1 MPKFDKGVLLIAYNN
16 GKIDYEKLA
25 IVAASNVKRHMKN
38 NHVTLLTDLNTY
50 NALQIELTM
59 DQLADT
65 FDHIIVE
72 DIEHERNTRMHRDS
86 PWTEFSTQFN
96 NKNKH
101 SIFQKSP
108 YEQTLMIDVDYI
120 VGNNSLDT
128 IFDTNYELAM
138 YKDAVSVRN
147 YKPRIWEQK
156 LHPDGI
162 DMWWSTVVYWRND
175 SEVAKLFFGIWQHVK
190 QNYQYYKWLYK
201 FPGVLFRTDYAA
213 SIAVHILNGH
223 DTGNIVSELPGK
235 VMRFSEQIDDVVEFK
250 SLRDYVLLCPD
261 PKELWKNICSRVSN
275 ENIHLMNK
283 MAILRHYP
291 KLKELIYE

>member
-38 NHVTLLTDLNTY
+38 NHVTLLTDLKTY
-50 NALQIELTM
+50 NVLQAELTM
-59 DQLADT
+59 EQLADT

-72 DIEHERNTRMHRDS
+72 DIQHERNTRMHRDS

-108 YEQTLMIDVDYI
+108 YKQTLMIDVDYI

-138 YKDAVSVRN
+138 YKDAISVRN

-162 DMWWSTVVYWRND
+162 DMWWSTVVYWRSD
-175 SEVAKLFFGIWQHVK
+175 SEVAKLFFGIWEHVK
-190 QNYQYYKWLYK
+190 ENYQYYKWLYK
-201 FPGVLFRTDYAA
+201 FPGALFRTDYAA
-213 SIAVHILNGH
+213 SIATHVLNGH
-223 DTGNIVSELPGK
+223 DSGNIVSELPGK
-235 VMRFSEQIDDVVEFK
+235 AMRFSEQIDDIVEFK
-250 SLRDYVLLCPD
+250 SLSDYVLLCPD
-261 PKELWKNICSRVSN
+261 PKELWKNICSRVIN

>member
-1 MPKFDKGVLLIAYNN
+1 MSKFDKGVLLIAYNN
-16 GKIDYEKLA
+16 GKIAYEKLA
-25 IVAASNVKRHMKN
+25 IIAAANVKLHMKN
-38 NHVTLLTDLNTY
+38 NHVTLLTDLNTL
-50 NALQIELTM
+50 NALTSELTPE
-59 DQLADT
+59 QLSYT

-72 DIEHERNTRMHRDS
+72 DIQHERNTRMHRDS

-108 YEQTLMIDVDYI
+108 YRQTLMIDVDYI
-120 VGNNSLDT
+120 VGNDSLDAV
-128 IFDTNYELAM
+128 FDTDYELAM

-175 SEVAKLFFGIWQHVK
+175 SEVARLFFGVWEHVK
-190 QNYQYYKWLYK
+190 ENYHYYKWLYK

-213 SIAVHILNGH
+213 SIAAHILNGQ
-223 DTGNIVSELPGK
+223 TVGNTVAVLPGK
-235 VMRFSEQIDDVVEFK
+235 VMRFSEQIDDIVEFK
-250 SLRDYVLLCPD
+250 SLNDYVLLCPD
-261 PKELWKNICSRVSN
+261 PKELWKNICSRIIN

-283 MAILRHYP
+283 MAILRHYT

>member
-1 MPKFDKGVLLIAYNN
+1 MSKFDKGVLLIAYNN

-25 IVAASNVKRHMKN
+25 IVAAANVKLHMKN
-38 NHVTLLTDLNTY
+38 NHVTLLTDIGTFD
-50 NALQIELTM
+50 ALKRELTPEQM
-59 DQLADT
+59 AVT
-65 FDHIIVE
+65 FDHVIVE
-72 DIEHERNTRMHRDS
+72 KVEHERNTRMHRDS

-108 YEQTLMIDVDYI
+108 YAQTLMIDVDYI
-120 VGNNSLDT
+120 VGNDSLDE
-128 IFDTNYELAM
+128 IFNTDYELAM
-138 YKDAVSVRN
+138 YKDAISVRN

-175 SEVAKLFFGIWQHVK
+175 SDIARLFFGIWEHVK
-190 QNYQYYKWLYK
+190 ENYQYYKWLYK

-213 SIAVHILNGH
+213 SIAAHILNGH
-223 DTGNIVSELPGK
+223 SVDNVVCELPGK
-235 VMRFSEQIDDVVEFK
+235 TMRFSEQIDDVVEFK
-250 SLRDYVLLCPD
+250 SLNDYILLCPD
-261 PKELWKNICSRVSN
+261 PSELWKNICSRVSK

-291 KLKELIYE
+291 VIKEMIYE

>member
-1 MPKFDKGVLLIAYNN
+1 MPKFNKGVLLIAYNN

-50 NALQIELTM
+50 NALQIELSM

-120 VGNNSLDT
+120 VGNDSLDV
-128 IFDTNYELAM
+128 IFDTDYELAM

-190 QNYQYYKWLYK
+190 ENYQYYKWLYK

-223 DTGNIVSELPGK
+223 DTGNIVSQLPGK
-235 VMRFSEQIDDVVEFK
+235 AMRFSEQIDDIVEFK
-250 SLRDYVLLCPD
+250 SLSDYVLLCPD

-291 KLKELIYE
+291 TLKELIYE

>member
-1 MPKFDKGVLLIAYNN
+1 MSKFDKGVLLIAYNN
-16 GKIDYEKLA
+16 GKIEYEKLA
-25 IVAASNVKRHMKN
+25 IVAAANVKRHMKN
-38 NHVTLLTDLNTY
+38 NHVSLLTDLKTLD
-50 NALQIELTM
+50 ALTAELTPEQM
-59 DQLADT
+59 ANT

-72 DIEHERNTRMHRDS
+72 DIQHERNTRMHRDS

-108 YEQTLMIDVDYI
+108 YKQTLMIDVDYI
-120 VGNNSLDT
+120 VGNDSLDAV
-128 IFDTNYELAM
+128 FDTDYELAM

-162 DMWWSTVVYWRND
+162 DMWWSTVVYWRSD
-175 SEVAKLFFGIWQHVK
+175 SEVARLFFGVWEHVK
-190 QNYQYYKWLYK
+190 ENYHYYKWLYK

-213 SIAVHILNGH
+213 SIAAHILNGQ
-223 DTGNIVSELPGK
+223 TSGNTVAELPGK
-235 VMRFSEQIDDVVEFK
+235 VMRFSEQIDDIVEFK
-250 SLRDYVLLCPD
+250 SLVDYVLLCPD
-261 PKELWKNICSRVSN
+261 PKELWKNICSRVIN

>member
-120 VGNNSLDT
+120 VGNNSLDA

>member
-1 MPKFDKGVLLIAYNN
+1 MSKYDRGVLLIAYNN

-25 IVAASNVKRHMKN
+25 VVAASNVKRHMKN
-38 NHVTLLTDLNTY
+38 NHVTLLTDVKTLT
-50 NALQIELTM
+50 ALTNELTTEQM
-59 DQLADT
+59 SVT

-86 PWTEFSTQFN
+86 PWSEFSTQFN

-101 SIFQKSP
+101 SIFKKSP
-108 YEQTLMIDVDYI
+108 YKQTLMIDVDYI
-120 VGNNSLDT
+120 VGNDSLDV
-128 IFDTNYELAM
+128 IFDTDYELAM
-138 YKDAVSVRN
+138 YKDAISVRN

-175 SEVAKLFFGIWQHVK
+175 SDVARMFFGIWEHVK
-190 QNYQYYKWLYK
+190 ENYNYYKWLYK

-213 SIAVHILNGH
+213 SIAAHILNGH
-223 DTGNIVSELPGK
+223 AVDNVVSELPGK
-235 VMRFSEQIDDVVEFK
+235 SMRFSEQIDTIVEFK
-250 SLRDYVLLCPD
+250 SLNDYVILCPD
-261 PKELWKNICSRVSN
+261 PSELWRNICSRVSK

-283 MAILRHYP
+283 LAILRHYD
-291 KLKELIYE
+291 KIKELIYD